1 MLFGVIICYF
11 LFCNVLY
18 LYNFKVFKMILNII
32 RRVEIEIIIGVGEV
46 EIRDIEVVGGMIEIE
61 GGKMGG
67 GGEEVGKE

>member
-1 MLFGVIICYF
+1 
-11 LFCNVLY
+11 
-18 LYNFKVFKMILNII
+18 MILNII

-67 GGEEVGKE
+67 GGEEVGKEWGGGEGEI

>member
-1 MLFGVIICYF
+1 
-11 LFCNVLY
+11 
-18 LYNFKVFKMILNII
+18 MILNII

-67 GGEEVGKE
+67 GGEEVEKEWGGGEGVI